1 MENFKSR
8 KFYATAL
15 AAVLAVTAVPRIELG
30 TMQLA
35 GAVQSVLDFQQQL
48 AAMKTPET
56 NTVPFVSL
64 RYDAEKDMLYRDGQP
79 VGDRL
84 GEYAVVNGNVMVS
97 AKAAGIGGADA
108 EYVSLEQAA
117 KQIGCTIT
125 EDQNGI
131 TVTSPFDSACLIVRG
146 EGVKKQYGAIDC
158 VENRDG
164 VRVLQY
170 ATPADAY
177 RAYQQFVN
185 DERVDFAEPSKT
197 VSIADADQTAYHYT
211 TDDNTDWGV
220 SAIGA
225 ESYNQ
230 SLIASHETLPEVVVA
245 VLDTGI
251 YFAHERFEGRIAGQG
266 AAFLDTDAYTVDDQ
280 NGHGSH
286 CAGIIVGATADN
298 VKILPVRILDA
309 EGYGNDLGIYCGML
323 YAMEQG
329 VDVVSMSLGGSGES
343 ALMEYMVDQ
352 LYDADIVCCVAAGN
366 ESMDADNVHPARAE
380 RAITVGAVDQYK
392 NLASF
397 SNYGAVVD
405 VVAPGVD
412 IYSAGIDSPD
422 EFVYMSGTSMATPYV
437 AACAAMVLS
446 ADENL
451 SVEDVDA
458 FLKANA
464 IDLGASGKDDTF
476 GYGMVYMG
484 DFIFDGTYCAAP
496 EIIYSDTADV
506 LDMVEVTIS
515 CATEGAVIYYTLD
528 GSTPDKENG
537 TLYTET
543 FTLSESAMVKAVS
556 YLGDKVGGYSEAG
569 ICINGEDIPDAVVVV
584 DGVLVAYNGVLE
596 TLDLS
601 ARTDITAIGE
611 SAFAGNATITS
622 VYFADTVTSIGDYAF
637 ASCPSLYCV
646 EAMAVTAVGK
656 AAFRGSEIWRLNTA
670 SLETIG
676 EAAFEECKM
685 LMNLTLS
692 DAITEIPARAM
703 KYCYSLESVSIPNV
717 TVIGDEA
724 FANCYT
730 TEFSDVNWGGITTVG
745 KEAFYGCFLDG
756 VYADFEV
763 LQSIGEG
770 AFCECSSLAGI
781 TLPETI
787 TVLPANLLTYVNA
800 LKYLKAPGVTVVEDS
815 ALALHSDS
823 SVETV
828 LDLPFA
834 QITTVG
840 DSAFECF
847 YFPKS
852 VEFSALIEMGDNA
865 FASTSGGM
873 LSFPALKEIPE
884 NGFMGAQNPVLYFEQ
899 VTTIGRYAFQIADS
913 ITVLSEKCTAIDDTA
928 FTSSIIAAPAQSAAA
943 VFARNHDIS
952 YCETPSVYAP
962 KYDYTFNALDETII
976 EGYGLGF
983 GLQYQWYDG
992 NGKAITG
999 ATNYAYQPD
1008 VQPGKTENFTLRVT
1022 DADGNAIGSM
1032 DYTVTVRPVE
1042 ITAELTADT
1051 VILSDYDAL
1060 VDEWDAAAA
1069 DMGYDYNF
1077 SAYRYYSF
1085 TPKADGTY
1093 YFHLSDR
1100 YEYGST
1106 ISLYGMELAQEQYD
1120 TTKYLEAD
1128 LTAGETYTF
1137 VIHYTDYSSF
1147 ASALG
1152 VSTTDPT
1159 DDYNMDGAYWMDA
1172 ENEIIPESFPYV
1184 PELELFNPN
1193 FGSNGLVMTEGD
1205 DLLILMT
1212 GNDAPGQMVVYAF
1225 GQGRFIGAATE
1236 LYITLMQPVVEDEP
1250 ITVLPTSNALL
1261 MQFVPEYDGTYSILT
1276 AYALDYLA
1284 DCSDAEILNDV
1295 FNADPYLYIEGDD
1308 VYDFV
1313 DDYETSET
1321 YSRLAALTVDLTAGT
1336 KYTISVSAYGDAPF
1350 ELYITREKKNL
1361 LDCEMLCEGWND
1373 TATIIINDANGDAM
1387 TEGKDYTLLT
1397 LANDASVYTV
1407 AKGMG
1412 DYYGTLYVYSGD
1424 HTSAPA
1430 TYVDIEV
1437 GVPFPYDPESTSYH
1451 VTVDAF
1457 SSLQLRV
1464 ADDDYAMFDVYTLN
1478 DDGTWTSYAFYLTN
1492 LDVITLDAGEYII
1505 DLSPSDCFITEE
1517 LTLVSVLD
1525 ISEASYVMENMIYTG
1540 ETLYAQPAIYYDGEL
1555 LVEGV
1560 DYQLEGASSAEK
1572 CGSYSLDVCGI
1583 GRFGGVLSIS
1593 YNVIPNPADATQSLY
1608 DGENEI
1614 VLDEAG
1620 STNIYQWI
1628 PEKSGEYGIASLDIY
1643 DVALC
1648 VMDSNGDTLAATKG
1662 YYEVYGF
1669 VDVTAGETYYVTTAF
1684 SAADMTG
1691 SFTLLLEHGKRDFLE
1706 CMPDSDDVCY
1716 TNGDAVEP
1724 KFEMTYYGEKLTE
1737 GIDYTIVTYAANDHA
1752 GYGVIV
1758 MKGMG
1763 KYIGTAEYYF
1773 DIYLENLNVEERTE
1787 EIIEAE
1793 IDEEYSYTPYDLDDT
1808 MLLQFTNTTSDTDV
1822 FSIELTDTTAG
1833 VLQAYDATGAP
1844 ILDFDYT
1851 GFVLPEGET
1860 IYIYLVTNRTY
1871 WYEEI
1876 STYLSIHCATE
1887 PFVVEHNDVYYL
1899 VDPNG
1904 DAQLLAVAD
1913 DRFTYEIEDSFT
1925 YNSKQINVV
1934 GCAENIWEY
1943 LAWNQQVFYVSSV
1956 EEGIGLALLDNGFV
1970 AVCLDNTSTVEG
1982 DADGNGYLD
1991 LNDLILFNGYVCETA
2006 VIAEENLANC
2016 DLNHDGAIDF
2026 NDLGMF
2032 FSNFFG

>member
-1 MENFKSR
+1 MGNFKSR
-8 KFYATAL
+8 KLHAAAL
-15 AAVLAVTAVPRIELG
+15 AAVLAVTAVPRIEFG

-35 GAVQSVLDFQQQL
+35 EAVQSVMDFQQQL

-84 GEYAVVNGNVMVS
+84 GEYAVINGKLMVS
-97 AKAAGIGGADA
+97 AEAAGMGDTCTG
-108 EYVSLEQAA
+108 YVSLEQAA

-146 EGVKKQYGAIDC
+146 EGVTEQYGAIDC

-177 RAYQQFVN
+177 CAYQQFVN
-185 DERVDFAEPSKT
+185 DEHVDFAEPSKT

-230 SLIASHETLPEVVVA
+230 SLIASHETLPEIVVA

-251 YFAHERFEGRIAGQG
+251 YFEHERFVDRIAGHG
-266 AAFLDTDAYTVDDQ
+266 ASFLDTNTYTVDDQ
-280 NGHGSH
+280 NGHGTH

-298 VKILPVRILDA
+298 VKILPVRILDV
-309 EGYGNDLGIYCGML
+309 EGYGSDLGIYCGML

-352 LYDADIVCCVAAGN
+352 LYEAGIVCCVAAGN

-392 NLASF
+392 NLAYF
-397 SNYGAVVD
+397 SNYGPVVD

-412 IYSAGIDSPD
+412 VYSAGIDSPD

-437 AACAAMVLS
+437 AACSAMVLS
-446 ADENL
+446 ADETL
-451 SVEDVDA
+451 SVDDVDA

-464 IDLGASGKDDTF
+464 IDLGASGKDDLF

-484 DFIFDGTYCAAP
+484 DFTFDGTYCAAP
-496 EIIYSDTADV
+496 EIIYSDTT
-506 LDMVEVTIS
+506 DMVEVTIS
-515 CATEGAVIYYTLD
+515 CATEGAAIYYTLD

-537 TLYTET
+537 SLYTGT
-543 FTLSESAMVKAVS
+543 FTLSESALVKAVS
-556 YLGDKVGGYSEAG
+556 YLGDKVGRYSEMG
-569 ICINGEDIPDAVVVV
+569 ICVNGEDIPDAVIVK

-611 SAFAGNATITS
+611 RAFAGNTIVES

-637 ASCPSLYCV
+637 ASCSSLYTV
-646 EAMAVTAVGK
+646 EATAVTAVGE
-656 AAFRGSEIWRLNTA
+656 AAFRDSNIMRLISA
-670 SLETIG
+670 PLESLG
-676 EAAFEECKM
+676 EAAFESCDT
-685 LMNLTLS
+685 LWDLTLS
-692 DAITEIPARAM
+692 DAITEIPARFL
-703 KYCYSLESVSIPNV
+703 KNSFYGGTLTLPNV
-717 TVIGDEA
+717 TTIGDEA
-724 FANCYT
+724 FAKCYN
-730 TEFSDVNWGGITTVG
+730 TEFLDVNWSGITTVG
-745 KEAFYGCFLDG
+745 KEAFYGCFLEG
-756 VYADFEV
+756 VYADFEQ

-770 AFCECSSLAGI
+770 AFCECSLLAGI
-781 TLPETI
+781 TLPENI
-787 TVLPANLLTYVNA
+787 TVLPANLLTYVDA
-800 LKYLKAPGVTVVEDS
+800 LEYLKAPGVTVVENS
-815 ALALHSDS
+815 ALALYSAPNAEMV
-823 SVETV
+823 VE
-828 LDLPFA
+828 LPFA

-840 DSAFECF
+840 DSAFEGF
-847 YFPKS
+847 YFPQS
-852 VEFSALIEMGDNA
+852 VEFSALIAMGDDA

-873 LSFPALKEIPE
+873 LSFPALKEIPDS
-884 NGFMGAQNPVLYFEQ
+884 GFSCAQNPVLYFEQ
-899 VTTIGRYAFQIADS
+899 VTTIDAYAFLAADS
-913 ITVLSEKCTAIDDTA
+913 IAVLSEKCTTIDNTA
-928 FTSSIIAAPAQSAAA
+928 FVASTIAAPAQSTAA
-943 VFARNHDIS
+943 VFARENDIP
-952 YCETPSVYAP
+952 YYETPSVYAP
-962 KYDYTFNALDETII
+962 KYDYIFNALDEKII

-992 NGKAITG
+992 SDKAIAG
-999 ATNYAYQPD
+999 ATDYAYRPD
-1008 VQPGKTENFTLRVT
+1008 VQPGETENFTLRVT
-1022 DADGNAIGSM
+1022 DADGNGIGSM
-1032 DYTVTVRPVE
+1032 EYTVTVRPVE
-1042 ITAELTADT
+1042 SIADLTVDT

-1060 VDEWDAAAA
+1060 MDEWDAATA
-1069 DMGYDYNF
+1069 DTDYDYNF

-1093 YFHLSDR
+1093 YFHLSDS
-1100 YEYGST
+1100 YYSGST
-1106 ISLYGMELAQEQYD
+1106 ISLYGMDLEQERYD

-1137 VIHYTDYSSF
+1137 MIRYTDCDSF
-1147 ASALG
+1147 AGALG
-1152 VSTTDPT
+1152 VSTTAPIDY
-1159 DDYNMDGAYWMDA
+1159 YNMDGAYWMDV
-1172 ENEIIPESFPYV
+1172 EYEVLPKSYPYV

-1193 FGSNGLVMTEGD
+1193 FGSNGLVLTEGD
-1205 DLLILMT
+1205 DLLLMMT

-1225 GQGRFIGAATE
+1225 GQGRFIGAAMK
-1236 LYITLMQPVVEDEP
+1236 LSISLMQPIAEEEP
-1250 ITVLPTSNALL
+1250 VTVLPTSNSLL
-1261 MQFVPEYDGTYSILT
+1261 MQFIPEYDGTYSILT

-1284 DCSDAEILNDV
+1284 DRSDAEILEDV

-1308 VYDFV
+1308 VYDYV
-1313 DDYETSET
+1313 DDYETPGT

-1361 LDCEMLCEGWND
+1361 LDCEILCEGWND
-1373 TATIIINDANGDAM
+1373 TAVITINDANGVPL
-1387 TEGKDYTLLT
+1387 TEGEDYTLLT
-1397 LANDASVYTV
+1397 LVSTYYDVYTV

-1412 DYYGTLYVYSGD
+1412 DYYGTLYVCSGD
-1424 HTSAPA
+1424 HTSDPT

-1437 GVPFPYDPESTSYH
+1437 GIPFTYDPECTSYH

-1457 SSLQLRV
+1457 SNLQLRM
-1464 ADDDYAMFDVYTLN
+1464 ADDDYALFDVYILN
-1478 DDGTWTSYAFYLTN
+1478 DDGTRTSYDLYLTN
-1492 LDVITLDAGEYII
+1492 RDVICLDAGEYII
-1505 DLSPSDCFITEE
+1505 DFYPSDCVITEE
-1517 LTLVSVLD
+1517 LTLLPVLN
-1525 ISEASYVMENMIYTG
+1525 ICEAGYFMENMICTG
-1540 ETLYAQPAIYYDGEL
+1540 EILYAQPAIYYNDEL

-1560 DYQLEGASSAEK
+1560 DYQLEGASFAEK
-1572 CGSYSLDVCGI
+1572 CGSYLLYVYGI

-1614 VLDEAG
+1614 VMNEAG
-1620 STNIYQWI
+1620 STNIYRWI
-1628 PEKSGEYGIASLDIY
+1628 PEKSGEYVVASLDIF

-1648 VMDSNGDTLAATKG
+1648 VMDSNGDTLAAMKG
-1662 YYEVYGF
+1662 YNEVYGF
-1669 VDVTAGETYYVTTAF
+1669 ADVTAGETYYVTTAF

-1691 SFTLLLEHGKRDFLE
+1691 SFSLLLEHGKRDLE
-1706 CMPDSDDVCY
+1706 ECWFETEDVCY
-1716 TNGDAVEP
+1716 ITGDAVEP
-1724 KFEMTYYGEKLTE
+1724 QFEMTYCGEKLTE
-1737 GIDYTIVTYAANDHA
+1737 GIDYTIVTYAANAHA

-1763 KYIGTAEYYF
+1763 KYIGIVAHYF
-1773 DIYLENLNVEERTE
+1773 DIYLENLNVEERTA

-1793 IDEEYSYTPYDLDDT
+1793 INEEYSYYPYDLDAT
-1808 MLLQFTNTTSDTDV
+1808 MLLKFTNTTGDTDV
-1822 FSIELTDTTAG
+1822 FNIELTNTGAA

-1860 IYIYLVTNRTY
+1860 IYIYLVTNRIT
-1871 WYEEI
+1871 WSEED
-1876 STYLSIHCATE
+1876 STYLSIHCTTE
-1887 PFVVEHNDVYYL
+1887 PFIVEHNGVYYL

-1904 DAQLLAVAD
+1904 DAQLLAVAN

-1934 GCAENIWEY
+1934 GCAEDIREH
-1943 LAWNQQVFYVSSV
+1943 LTWNQQVFYVSSP
-1956 EEGIGLALLDNGFV
+1956 EEGIGLALLESGYV
-1970 AVCLDNTSTVEG
+1970 AVALTDISQVEG
-1982 DADGNGYLD
+1982 DADGNGYVD

-2026 NDLGMF
+2026 NDLGIF
-2032 FSNFFG
+2032 LSEFFG